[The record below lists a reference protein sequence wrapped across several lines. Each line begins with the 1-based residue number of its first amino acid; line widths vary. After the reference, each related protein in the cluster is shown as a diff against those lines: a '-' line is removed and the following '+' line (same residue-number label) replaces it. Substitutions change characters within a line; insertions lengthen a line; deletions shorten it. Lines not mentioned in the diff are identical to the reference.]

1 MNNKISNGMNS
12 QVKSQSVLTIILLRY
27 VPKWRLFL
35 ASIIIALLIA
45 FIYLKIVN
53 PVYEIKASLVVADKD
68 KVEKQKA
75 ALDEIDL
82 ANTSKKVEIEM
93 EVLKSRPLIKK
104 VITDLNAW
112 SSYYDSNKKE
122 LYNASPI
129 VYKPIDNQPLY
140 KGMVYVKILD
150 ASNIEL
156 TLGTNTIKT
165 GFDKAFKSAI
175 GLGMIK
181 STKSIKNYIGSTIGM
196 NFENAEDVITKYQS
210 NLETR
215 LVDKLAPI
223 IELSYK
229 DQNKER
235 GKDFLNYLIAEYK
248 NNSTDEKNKL
258 IKNTLSFIDER
269 LGLLSGELTTVEKD
283 IEGYK
288 SSRGLTDISAESN
301 IYLQNM
307 QSNDGKL
314 NEVNVQLQ
322 VIEGIENAINKN
334 SVPATI
340 GIEDKGLVNLIDQ
353 LSRLQLER
361 NKLLATTP
369 ETNYLFAPIKEQIQ
383 TTTSAIRENVKNIKL
398 SLLGMK
404 SSLQNVNTRVE
415 SSIKSLPGQE
425 RGYISIKRQ
434 QGIKENLY
442 TYLLQKREEVALS
455 YATTLAS
462 ANIIEMAYVNA
473 AVWPKKSFV
482 YAIAL
487 IIALIITAS
496 IIFIREIF
504 SNTISFPAEVEDTI
518 EKPILSEITSQKNGK
533 SLALLGG
540 DPTLSQQF
548 RVLRSEIDYLHENKE
563 KGRIT
568 VITSSKPGE
577 GKSFIASN
585 LSASLASSG
594 RKTIVIELNLQ
605 SPCFVELFQL
615 PNGKPGITNFLNKK
629 VSINEILQ
637 HSKIENLD
645 VITSGEVAKN
655 PSELIES
662 KLILELLSHLTTI
675 YDDII
680 IDTPA
685 LKVYTDVYAFA
696 SQAGLTLFVIRKN
709 VTKKSELSFVNK
721 LFNEGRLPK
730 LNLIL
735 NG

>member
-1 MNNKISNGMNS
+1 MNS

-35 ASIIIALLIA
+35 ASIFIALLIA

-112 SSYYDSNKKE
+112 SSYYDSNQKE
-122 LYNASPI
+122 LYNTSPI

-140 KGMVYVKILD
+140 KGIVYVKILD

-156 TLGTNTIKT
+156 TLDTNTIKT

-196 NFENAEDVITKYQS
+196 NFENAEEVITKYQS

-229 DQNKER
+229 DQNTER

-322 VIEGIENAINKN
+322 VIEGIENAISKN

-369 ETNYLFAPIKEQIQ
+369 ETNYLFAPIQEQIQ

-398 SLLGMK
+398 SLLGVK
-404 SSLQNVNTRVE
+404 SSLQNVNTKVE

-473 AVWPKKSFV
+473 PVWPKKSFV

-487 IIALIITAS
+487 IIAIIITAS
-496 IIFIREIF
+496 IIFIKEIF

-518 EKPILSEITSQKNGK
+518 GKPILMEITSASKNGK
-533 SLALLGG
+533 LLVSQ
-540 DPTLSQQF
+540 DDAPPLSQQF
-548 RVLRSEIDYLHENKE
+548 RTLRSETDYLHGNKE

-568 VITSSKPGE
+568 VITSGKNAE

-585 LSASLASSG
+585 LAISLSSAG
-594 RKTIVIELNLQ
+594 RKTILVELNLH
-605 SPCFVELFQL
+605 SPCLQELFNL
-615 PNGKPGITNFLNKK
+615 PKGNPGVTNFLNKNASAK
-629 VSINEILQ
+629 EIIQ
-637 HSKIENLD
+637 HSKTENMD
-645 VITSGEVAKN
+645 IITSGEISKN

-662 KLILELLSHLTTI
+662 KLILDLLSHLTTI

-680 IDTPA
+680 IDTPPV
-685 LKVYTDVYAFA
+685 KVHTDVYVF
-696 SQAGLTLFVIRKN
+696 SNEVELTLYVIKRGG
-709 VTKKSELSFVNK
+709 TKKSELSFVNK

>member
-1 MNNKISNGMNS
+1 MTNKISNGMNS
-12 QVKSQSVLTIILLRY
+12 QVKSQSVLTIILSRY
-27 VPKWRLFL
+27 LPKWPFFL
-35 ASIIIALLIA
+35 LSILTALVMA
-45 FIYLKIVN
+45 FLYLKVVS
-53 PVYEIKASLVVADKD
+53 PVYEIKASLVIEDKD

-93 EVLKSRPLIKK
+93 EVLKSRPLINK

-122 LYNASPI
+122 LYNTSPI
-129 VYKPIDNQPLY
+129 VYKLIDNQPSY
-140 KGMVYVKILD
+140 EGMVYVKILD

-156 TLGTNTIKT
+156 TFGKNTIRT
-165 GFDKAFKSAI
+165 RFDKAFKSAI
-175 GLGMIK
+175 GLGL
-181 STKSIKNYIGSTIGM
+181 IKNTKFVKSYIGSTIEM
-196 NFENAEDVITKYQS
+196 NFENAEDVVTKYQS

-229 DQNKER
+229 DENTER

-314 NEVNVQLQ
+314 NDVNIQIR
-322 VIEGIENAINKN
+322 VIEGIEDAINKN

-353 LSRLQLER
+353 LSKLQLER

-369 ETNYLFAPIKEQIQ
+369 ETNYLFAPIKEQIE
-383 TTTSAIRENVKNIKL
+383 TTKSAIKENVRNIKL

-404 SSLQNVNTRVE
+404 NSLQNVNSNVE

-462 ANIIEMAYVNA
+462 ANIIEMAYINTVI
-473 AVWPKKSFV
+473 WPKKSFT

-487 IIALIITAS
+487 VIALIITAS
-496 IIFIREIF
+496 IVFARETF
-504 SNTISFPAEVEDTI
+504 NNTICYPAEVEDMI
-518 EKPILSEITSQKNGK
+518 EKPILCEIGSVQKYNK
-533 SLALLGG
+533 SLALLGN

-548 RVLRSEIDYLHENKE
+548 RVLRSEIDYLHGNKR

-568 VITSSKPGE
+568 IITSSKPGE
-577 GKSFIASN
+577 GKSFIAYN

-594 RKTIVIELNLQ
+594 RKTILVELNLQ
-605 SPCFVELFQL
+605 SPCLVELFKL
-615 PNGKPGITNFLNKK
+615 SVVHPGIVNYLNKK
-629 VSINEILQ
+629 DSINEIIQ
-637 HSKIENLD
+637 NSKLENLD
-645 VITSGEVAKN
+645 VITSGEASKK
-655 PSELIES
+655 PSELI
-662 KLILELLSHLTTI
+662 
-675 YDDII
+675 
-680 IDTPA
+680 
-685 LKVYTDVYAFA
+685 
-696 SQAGLTLFVIRKN
+696 
-709 VTKKSELSFVNK
+709 
-721 LFNEGRLPK
+721 
-730 LNLIL
+730 
-735 NG
+735 

>member
-1 MNNKISNGMNS
+1 MNS
-12 QVKSQSVLTIILLRY
+12 QVKRQNVLTIILLRY
-27 VPKWRLFL
+27 IPKWRFFL
-35 ASIIIALLIA
+35 VSIIIALLIA
-45 FIYLKIVN
+45 FIYLKIAS

-93 EVLKSRPLIKK
+93 EILKSRPLIKK

-112 SSYYDSNKKE
+112 SSYYDSNKNE
-122 LYNASPI
+122 LYNTSPI
-129 VYKPIDNQPLY
+129 LYKPIDNQPLY
-140 KGMVYVKILD
+140 KGMVHVKILD

-165 GFDKAFKSAI
+165 SLNKTFKSAI

-181 STKSIKNYIGSTIGM
+181 STKYFKNYIRSTVGM
-196 NFENAEDVITKYQS
+196 NFEDAEDVITKYQS

-258 IKNTLSFIDER
+258 IKNTLAFIDER
-269 LGLLSGELTTVEKD
+269 LGLLSGELTTVEKG

-322 VIEGIENAINKN
+322 VIEGIESAINKN
-334 SVPATI
+334 SLPATI
-340 GIEDKGLVNLIDQ
+340 GIEDQGLVNLIDQ

-383 TTTSAIRENVKNIKL
+383 TTTAAIRENVKNIKL
-398 SLLGMK
+398 SLLAMK
-404 SSLQNVNTRVE
+404 SSLQNVNTKVE

-473 AVWPKKSFV
+473 TVWPKKSFV

-487 IIALIITAS
+487 IIALIMAAS
-496 IIFIREIF
+496 FIFIKEIF
-504 SNTISFPAEVEDTI
+504 NNTISFSAEVEDTI
-518 EKPILSEITSQKNGK
+518 GKPILTEITFASKNGK
-533 SLALLGG
+533 SLAPQG
-540 DPTLSQQF
+540 DDATLSQQF
-548 RVLRSEIDYLHENKE
+548 RVLRSEIDYLHGNKE

-568 VITSSKPGE
+568 AITSSKPAE

-585 LSASLASSG
+585 LAASLASSD
-594 RKTIVIELNLQ
+594 RKTVIVDLNLQ
-605 SPCFVELFQL
+605 SSCLVELFNL
-615 PNGKPGITNFLNKK
+615 PKENPGISNFLNKK
-629 VSINEILQ
+629 ASINEIIQ

-645 VITSGEVAKN
+645 VITAGEIIKN
-655 PSELIES
+655 PSELIGS
-662 KLILELLSHLTTI
+662 KLILNLLSHLTTI

-696 SQAGLTLFVIRKN
+696 VQSELTLFVIRKG
-709 VTKKSELSFVNK
+709 VTKKPELSFVNK
-721 LFNEGRLPK
+721 LFNEDRLPK